1 MRTINQSTIT
11 TVAFL
16 TAATLVIIAVL
27 VHNVSSVLLVA
38 GAFWLV
44 KVGLGT

>member
-1 MRTINQSTIT
+1 MPTRNRSPVT
-11 TVAFL
+11 TVAFVG
-16 TAATLVIIAVL
+16 AATLVIVAVL
-27 VHNVSSVLLVA
+27 LHNVGSALLLA